1 MNQYYETINGIKC
14 YAPELANKNSDYP
27 ADVFKILYSVE
38 DTNFW
43 FVARNKII
51 QFLFKKYL
59 GNKSKTVL
67 EIGCG
72 TGYVLKGLQDN
83 FANYQLVGSEIHLE
97 GLKFAKERLPNV
109 AFVQLDATK
118 MPFEN
123 EYNAIGAFDVLEHI
137 EEDEK
142 VMQEV
147 YKVLKP
153 NGLFFISVPQHQWM
167 WSINDDIA
175 YHKRRYSRAEMEQK
189 LINNGFEI
197 IYISSFVFMLFPF
210 MYISRFFKQKKVS
223 KITAEIILKEMNEL
237 KLNPIV
243 NSIFEVF
250 MKIDLLLIK
259 AGFSM
264 PFGGSLITVARK
276 K

>member
-1 MNQYYETINGIKC
+1 MIKNIETINGIKC
-14 YAPELANKNSDYP
+14 YAPELANENSDYP
-27 ADVFKILYSVE
+27 VDVFKILYSVE

-59 GNKSKTVL
+59 GSKSNAVL

-147 YKVLKP
+147 YKALKP

-167 WSINDDIA
+167 WSINDHIA
-175 YHKRRYSRAEMEQK
+175 YHKRRYSRTEMKQK

-210 MYISRFFKQKKVS
+210 MYLSRLFKQKKAS
-223 KITAEIILKEMNEL
+223 KITHEIILKEMNEL

-243 NSIFEVF
+243 NSIFWVF
-250 MKIDLLLIK
+250 MKIDLFLIK

>member
-1 MNQYYETINGIKC
+1 MKKVETINGIKC
-14 YAPELANKNSDYP
+14 YAPELANENSDYP

-43 FVARNKII
+43 FVARNQII
-51 QFLFKKYL
+51 QHLFKKYL
-59 GNKSKTVL
+59 GSKSNAVL

-72 TGYVLKGLQDN
+72 TGYVIKGLQDN

-97 GLKFAKERLPNV
+97 GLKFAKERLPNIE
-109 AFVQLDATK
+109 FIQLDATK
-118 MPFEN
+118 MPFEK

-147 YKVLKP
+147 YKALKP

-175 YHKRRYSRAEMEQK
+175 YHKRRYSRAEMKRK
-189 LINNGFEI
+189 LTNNGFEI

-210 MYISRFFKQKKVS
+210 MYLSRLFKSKKEL
-223 KITAEIILKEMNEL
+223 KITDEIILKEMNEL

-243 NSIFEVF
+243 NSIFGFF
-250 MKIDLLLIK
+250 MKIDLFLIK
-259 AGFSM
+259 TGISM